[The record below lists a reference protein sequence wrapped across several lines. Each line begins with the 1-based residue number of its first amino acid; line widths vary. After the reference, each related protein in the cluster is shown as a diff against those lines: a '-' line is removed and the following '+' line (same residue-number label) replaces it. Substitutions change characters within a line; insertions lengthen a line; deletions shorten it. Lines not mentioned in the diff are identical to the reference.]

1 MLEKRIAPV
10 LNGSRYNI
18 PIPKFKTH
26 GSVVLTGEERE
37 RLLLLCEQAVKEQ
50 DSHKLLG
57 LVREINDLLDAKKAR
72 LEKRERTPGLGQD
85 C

>member
-1 MLEKRIAPV
+1 
-10 LNGSRYNI
+10 
-18 PIPKFKTH
+18 
-26 GSVVLTGEERE
+26 LTGEERE
-37 RLLLLCEQAVKEQ
+37 RLLLLCEQAIREQ